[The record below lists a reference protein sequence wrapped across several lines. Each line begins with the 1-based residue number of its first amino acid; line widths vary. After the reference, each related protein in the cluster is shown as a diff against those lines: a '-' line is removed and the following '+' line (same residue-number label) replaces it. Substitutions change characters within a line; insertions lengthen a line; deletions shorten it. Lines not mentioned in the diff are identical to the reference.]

1 MVQSQPGA
9 FVLAIAKGKITI
21 ASLYRTLLRA
31 SHGTCMIVMIFIGAS
46 IFGYLFTLTHV
57 TRDRPPGLH
66 ERALLIRVPVPSFQQ
81 SLSTIGNL
89 SLLSRLDQ
97 W

>member
-66 ERALLIRVPVPSFQQ
+66 ERAL
-81 SLSTIGNL
+81 
-89 SLLSRLDQ
+89 
-97 W
+97 